1 MIKVLSFDV
10 DGTLVDGRFADQ
22 FWNEGVPRL
31 YAEKEGMSFEEAKEY
46 LQERYD
52 EIGDCDLR
60 WYLPEY
66 WYNDLGIDGNPKDL
80 IKEYTDEVHI
90 FPEVPDILERLSER
104 YMLIAS
110 SNAPR
115 IFLEESLKGLC
126 GHFTHTFSSTTDFR
140 MVKKVPDFYFNVFD
154 ILKIGPEEMV
164 HVGDHFE
171 FDYVVPRKAGIKS
184 FFLDRKN
191 KRNGE
196 HVLKNLEE
204 FEERFDVQALENA
217 GEGI

>member
-10 DGTLVDGRFADQ
+10 DGTLVDGRFADM
-22 FWNEGVPRL
+22 FWNDGVPKL
-31 YAEKEGMSFEEAKEY
+31 YARKEGLSFDEAKDY

-66 WYNDLGIDGNPKDL
+66 WFAELGIDKNPKEL
-80 IKEYTDEVHI
+80 VMEYACEIDV
-90 FPEVPDILERLSER
+90 FPEVPEVLGKLSEK
-104 YMLIAS
+104 YMLVAS

-115 IFLEESLKGLC
+115 IFLEESIKGLC
-126 GHFTHTFSSTTDFR
+126 EYFKHTFSSTTDFGL
-140 MVKKVPDFYFNVFD
+140 VKKLPEFYHTLFEVLD
-154 ILKIGPEEMV
+154 IEPSELV

-171 FDYVVPRKAGIKS
+171 FDYKVPSQAGVKS

-191 KRNGE
+191 KGNKG
-196 HVLKNLEE
+196 HVLRDLSELEGH
-204 FEERFDVQALENA
+204 L
-217 GEGI
+217 

>member
-10 DGTLVDGRFADQ
+10 DGTLVDGKFADL
-22 FWNEGVPRL
+22 FWNDGVPKL
-31 YAEKEGMSFEEAKEY
+31 YAEKRGISFEEAKGY

-66 WYNDLGIDGNPKDL
+66 WFSELEIDANPQDL
-80 IKEYTDEVHI
+80 IKEYICEICI
-90 FPEVPDILERLSER
+90 FPEVPEVLERLKER
-104 YMLIAS
+104 YTLIAC

-115 IFLEESLKGLC
+115 MFLEESIKGLC
-126 GHFTHTFSSTTDFR
+126 KYFNHTFSSTSDFA
-140 MVKKVPDFYFNVFD
+140 MVKKLPDFYHNVFD
-154 ILKIGPEEMV
+154 ALKIKPEEMA

-171 FDYVVPRKAGIKS
+171 FDYEVPAKAGVKS

-196 HVLKNLEE
+196 GMLRDLKE
-204 FEERFDVQALENA
+204 FEEQLNA
-217 GEGI
+217 I

>member
-10 DGTLVDGRFADQ
+10 DGTLVDGRFADR
-22 FWNEGVPRL
+22 FWNDGVPRL
-31 YAEKEGMSFEEAKEY
+31 YAEKEGMSFEKAREY
-46 LQERYD
+46 LQDRYD

-66 WYNDLGIDGNPKDL
+66 WYSELGIGGNPRDL
-80 IKEYTDEVHI
+80 IKEYTDQVHI
-90 FPEVPDILERLSER
+90 FPEVPDVLERLSER

-115 IFLEESLKGLC
+115 IFLEESIKDLC
-126 GHFTHTFSSTTDFR
+126 GYFEHTFSSTTDFA
-140 MVKKVPDFYFNVFD
+140 MVKKSQAFYSTVFD
-154 ILKIGPEEMV
+154 ILGIGPEEMV

-171 FDYVVPRKAGIKS
+171 FDYEVPQKAGVKS

-191 KRNGE
+191 ERNGG
-196 HVLKNLEE
+196 HVLHDLKE
-204 FEERFDVQALENA
+204 FEKQINNF
-217 GEGI
+217 

>member
-10 DGTLVDGRFADQ
+10 DGTLVDGKFADQ
-22 FWNEGVPRL
+22 FWNEGVPQL
-31 YAEKEGMSFEEAKEY
+31 YAEKEGMTFEEARGY
-46 LQERYD
+46 LQGRYD

-66 WYNDLGIDGNPKDL
+66 WYNELGIDGNPRDL
-80 IKEYTDEVHI
+80 IKEYTCEIHV
-90 FPEVPDILERLSER
+90 FPEVPDVLERLSEK
-104 YMLIAS
+104 YLLIAS

-115 IFLEESLKGLC
+115 MFLEESIKRLC
-126 GHFTHTFSSTTDFR
+126 KYFNHTFSSTTDFG
-140 MVKKVPDFYFNVFD
+140 MVKKLPDFYYNLFEV
-154 ILKIGPEEMV
+154 LKIGPEEMA

-171 FDYVVPRKAGIKS
+171 FDYEVPTKAGVKS

-191 KRNGE
+191 KRDGV

-204 FEERFDVQALENA
+204 FEERV
-217 GEGI
+217 